1 MDIKSDTIQG
11 LRDRITHSP
20 ISQERLALALGV
32 SPAYLSRC
40 LNALRPMPTG
50 MEARVNAALDA
61 LEEEKRV
68 AAEAVAKLRAERA
81 VLDAGGERL

>member
-1 MDIKSDTIQG
+1 MYIKSDTIQG

-50 MEARVNAALDA
+50 MEARVNAALDQ
-61 LEEEKRV
+61 LEEEQRV
-68 AAEAVAKLRAERA
+68 EAEAVEKLRAERA
-81 VLDAGGERL
+81 AQGADGERL